1 METVAFL
8 YVVSVWEAVV
18 REGGIVDCRG
28 ETLGYALA
36 EDVVVLWCW
45 ECHFSLFVFDIGL

>member
-8 YVVSVWEAVV
+8 YVVSVGEAVV

-45 ECHFSLFVFDIGL
+45 ECHFNLSVFDIGL